1 MFLLDANIL
10 IALGDAD
17 HVHHQATQDFHEGN
31 AMRAG
36 WATCPLTENAFLRV
50 FGHPNYLGGPG
61 SPQSARPV
69 LRSLTSTPGHQ
80 FWPDDLS
87 LTDPKR
93 FDSLAASGQLT
104 DFYLLAL
111 AVQNGG
117 RFATMDR
124 RIDPAMVRGGAAAY
138 HVLAHA

>member
-17 HVHHQATQDFHEGN
+17 HVHHQAAQEFHEGS

-50 FGHPNYLGGPG
+50 FGHQNYLGGPG
-61 SPQSARPV
+61 SPQGARPV
-69 LRSLTSTPGHQ
+69 LRSLTNTPGHQ
-80 FWPDDLS
+80 FWPDEIS
-87 LTDPKR
+87 LTAPE
-93 FDSLAASGQLT
+93 FSVLPDSKHLT

-111 AVQNGG
+111 AIKRGG
-117 RFATMDR
+117 KLVTLDR
-124 RIDPAMVRGGAAAY
+124 RIDPTLVPDGERSY
-138 HVLAHA
+138 VVLAQS